1 MKERCQDP
9 VKNIAR
15 LGKRALERSLS
26 KEVKL
31 PLWPDN
37 KRGTPN
43 TFLRSALFSAVQSK
57 DRLDMKGVV
66 LASQSGVIITYTGEQ
81 LNQEDLSVWECIVS
95 LIKEHPLGCVCEF
108 TAYEILKSLN
118 LPVGGESHKR
128 LHGIIIRLTACA
140 VEIKHAG
147 PTYFGS
153 LIESG
158 IKDEITSH
166 YTIKLNKELIKLYGK
181 TEWTGVNW
189 EQRALLKR
197 KPLAMAL
204 HGYYSSH
211 NHPYPIKL
219 STLQKFTGCR
229 NKQPAGF
236 KVKVKTALDE
246 LVSIGFLSSYSL
258 DGDLLSVT
266 KK

>member
-1 MKERCQDP
+1 MRNDP
-9 VKNIAR
+9 VAHSEKI
-15 LGKRALERSLS
+15 GKRAIAKNAD
-26 KEVKL
+26 KELML
-31 PLWPDN
+31 PSWPDN

-57 DRLDMKGVV
+57 DRVNMKGVV

-81 LNQEDLSVWECIVS
+81 LNQEDLSVWECLVS
-95 LIKEHPLGCVCEF
+95 LAKEQPLGCVCEF
-108 TAYEILKSLN
+108 TAYEILQSLG
-118 LPVGGESHKR
+118 LPTGGDNHKR
-128 LHGIIIRLTACA
+128 LHSVIIRLTACA

-166 YTIKLNKELIKLYGK
+166 YTIKLNRELIKLYGK

-189 EQRALLKR
+189 EQRSLLKR

-204 HGYYSSH
+204 HGYYSTH
-211 NHPYPIKL
+211 KNPYPIKL
-219 STLQKFTGCR
+219 STLQKFTGGR
-229 NKQPAGF
+229 NKQQAGF
-236 KVKVKTALDE
+236 KVKVKSALDE
-246 LVSIGFLSSYSL
+246 LVRIGFLTDYSI
-258 DGDLLSVT
+258 DGDTVSIT